1 MATKSVRGFSL
12 IELVIV
18 IAVIAILAALL
29 APTILGQA
37 ERARLSRAH
46 SDVAEL
52 GKVVARIR
60 TDTGSSSAQCLT
72 SIYQHPLATGNAPA
86 DCGGGTHAPNCS
98 TVSPGYVCWGGP
110 YTVSVTNDPWNNAYT
125 ASEDT
130 TTYAVTITSAGPDGT
145 FGGTDDITF
154 VQ

>member
-1 MATKSVRGFSL
+1 MASKSVRGFSL

-37 ERARLSRAH
+37 ERARLSRAR

-60 TDTGSSSAQCLT
+60 TDTGSSSANCLT
-72 SIYQHPLATGNAPA
+72 DIYGAPLVTGSGNSA
-86 DCGGGTHAPNCS
+86 CGGAKNCAVI
-98 TVSPGYVCWGGP
+98 TPGYVCWGGP
-110 YTVSVTNDPWNNAYT
+110 YTVSVTNDPWNNAYVG
-125 ASEDT
+125 SEDT